1 LRNPFETIRLV
12 VSAAFALNVGFTSLA
27 SADPSASAVQG
38 LKDAKA
44 LSNST
49 DSAPEFTWSG
59 FYVGANFG
67 GGFGVG
73 SGLSGFGTDATL
85 APNAF
90 WAFPGPNPGGVLGG
104 LQAGHLWQFDR
115 FVVGVEADMQA
126 AGLSG
131 SSKGFGTSLGALS
144 TLATH
149 QTIDWFG
156 TIRGRVGYAV
166 APTLLLYGAG
176 GFAYGGGGYEFSFFG
191 GDGLSGLGF
200 HESTRTGWTAGA
212 GLEWAFLPDWS
223 ARLEYLYVDL
233 GRTPHNA
240 FALADSG
247 GETPGNAAALSG
259 AQNRFHAVR
268 AGVNYHFNV
277 SGPDVGGSS
286 DSYYHPASDKFRE
299 IETHYIFGFTEG
311 ADIDAEGEKELELI
325 TRIDQGR
332 RRLSVAPDDP
342 DALAKLSKGIAGDYR
357 SISQKVEFEHTLTQN
372 FQYALGITGVNHRIR
387 GVEGL
392 DDFTNTSL
400 LGLSGE
406 FRYVL
411 LGRGPES
418 PVGVTLQVEPE
429 WGHVSS
435 TSGHPETAFEVE
447 SKLILDTEFIPNRLY
462 GAINIVY
469 EPEVSRGLGEQK
481 WERESTLGATGGLT
495 YRITPQLALGAG
507 VQYYRAHSE
516 GYWFNKLEG
525 QALFA
530 GPTLYMRLDRKI
542 FVSAAFSAQ
551 VRGHAAGETHA
562 LDLANFNRYMGRL
575 QFGIEF

>member
-1 LRNPFETIRLV
+1 MKV
-12 VSAAFALNVGFTSLA
+12 A
-27 SADPSASAVQG
+27 SASAEPV
-38 LKDAKA
+38 
-44 LSNST
+44 
-49 DSAPEFTWSG
+49 PEFTWSG

-67 GGFGVG
+67 GGFGSG
-73 SGLSGFGTDATL
+73 SGLYGFGTDAFL

-90 WAFPGPNPGGVLGG
+90 WAFPGANPGGVLGG

-126 AGLSG
+126 AGLTG
-131 SSKGFGTSLGALS
+131 SSKGVGASFVALPF
-144 TLATH
+144 LATH
-149 QTIDWFG
+149 QSIDWFG
-156 TIRGRVGYAV
+156 TIRGRIGYAV
-166 APTLLLYGAG
+166 APTLLMYGSG

-191 GDGLSGLGF
+191 GDGLSGVGF
-200 HESTRTGWTAGA
+200 HESTRTGWAAGA
-212 GLEWAFLPDWS
+212 GIEWAFLPDWS
-223 ARLEYLYVDL
+223 AKFEYLYVDL

-240 FALADSG
+240 FALVDSG
-247 GETPGNAAALSG
+247 GDTPGNAAALSG
-259 AQNRFHAVR
+259 AHNRFHAVR

-277 SGPDVGGSS
+277 SGPDFGGSS
-286 DSYYHPASDKFRE
+286 VSYYHPASDKFHE

-325 TRIDQGR
+325 TRVDQGR

-342 DALAKLSKGIAGDYR
+342 DALAKLSQGIQGDYR
-357 SISQKVEFEHTLTQN
+357 AISQKVEFEHTLTQN
-372 FQYALGITGVNHRIR
+372 FQYALGVTGINHRIR

-392 DDFTNTSL
+392 DDLTNTSL

-406 FRYVL
+406 MRYVL

-429 WGHVSS
+429 WGHVSP
-435 TSGHPETAFEVE
+435 TSGHQETAFEVE
-447 SKLILDTEFIPNRLY
+447 SKLIVDTELIPNRLY
-462 GAINIVY
+462 GAINLVY

-481 WERESTLGATGGLT
+481 WMRESTFGATGGLT

-551 VRGHAAGETHA
+551 VRGHAAGETHS